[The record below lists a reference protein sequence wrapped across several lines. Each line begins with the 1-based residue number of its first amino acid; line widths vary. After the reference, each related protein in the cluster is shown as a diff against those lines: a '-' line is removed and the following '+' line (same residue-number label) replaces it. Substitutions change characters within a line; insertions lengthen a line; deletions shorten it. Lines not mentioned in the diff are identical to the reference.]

1 MRCKFC
7 GAVFHGEDLKYCPYC
22 ENDISDIIKNSAQD
36 EDEDANLSEYER
48 ERRARTAPIVSPDIK
63 WGELHFVLRK
73 GRNGFCPADGSH
85 YFVIVDEYYETEI
98 LSADK
103 DVDAV
108 IKLPYGEH
116 VLKIRMF
123 PWDDDKLENEATYAR
138 HDDVRFVVG
147 DETPRIELE
156 QGTLLRSAK
165 IRIF

>member
-1 MRCKFC
+1 MRCRFC

-22 ENDISDIIKNSAQD
+22 ENDISDILQNENSN
-36 EDEDANLSEYER
+36 ETENLSEYEL
-48 ERRARTAPIVSPDIK
+48 ERRARVAPVVSPDEK

-85 YFVIVDEYYETEI
+85 YFVVVDEYYETEI
-98 LSADK
+98 LSASN
-103 DVDAV
+103 DVEAV

-116 VLKIRMF
+116 VLKVRMF
-123 PWDDDKLENEATYAR
+123 PWDDDKLEKEATYAG
-138 HDDVRFVVG
+138 HDNIKFVVG

-165 IRIF
+165 IRII